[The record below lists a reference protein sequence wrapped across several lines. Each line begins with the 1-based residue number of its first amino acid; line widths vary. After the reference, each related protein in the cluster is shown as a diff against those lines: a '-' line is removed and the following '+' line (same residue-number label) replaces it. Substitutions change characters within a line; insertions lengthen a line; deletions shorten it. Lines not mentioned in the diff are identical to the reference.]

1 MELKGKALYNLL
13 RINWLEDPS
22 IGVQPWQVEDYRVL
36 STADLFSKLEKL
48 KIPLNEESFLLYVES
63 SDSPEELVECLCLDD
78 EDLEISDQ
86 SYLLLFELWRRL
98 IPEKES
104 LSIFCD
110 ELDRLIEL
118 YDKGSSQEDEQLQK
132 ALSDL
137 EDVLD
142 ETVDAGASAPEAFEN
157 VTQHCAHDLEAFI
170 NDYISFQL
178 ESNNDVYAS
187 KLLDAFSE
195 YMTEEVP

>member
-110 ELDRLIEL
+110 ELDRLI
-118 YDKGSSQEDEQLQK
+118 
-132 ALSDL
+132 
-137 EDVLD
+137 
-142 ETVDAGASAPEAFEN
+142 
-157 VTQHCAHDLEAFI
+157 
-170 NDYISFQL
+170 
-178 ESNNDVYAS
+178 
-187 KLLDAFSE
+187 
-195 YMTEEVP
+195 